1 MKTKIFALLL
11 AAVLLLSACVSGGGE
26 ESTVPNNSVPPVE
39 NSTPGVENSTPVEN
53 NSTPAENSTP
63 VEENSTPAEN
73 SSPAE
78 ENSKPSEETS
88 KPAEESK
95 PDNGGSSDGI
105 YSGQS
110 MDTHGMDRKKLEE
123 FLEDS
128 LFVGDSVTDGF
139 KLYVN
144 NYGNMPYVNFF
155 SAASY
160 GYINACKDKAT
171 SSIHPKIGGERKYIW
186 EAVEYYEAERVFI
199 NFGLNDFGYITDT
212 KLVECMDTICNNIK
226 EVSPETEIVFLSC
239 GFFTKSARDQ
249 GKGVDNDRVRNKNE
263 VVLNYCKENG
273 YDFIDVSWVYA
284 DSNGYLKSEYSYDN
298 YCHMKYDKYDFW
310 EEILMAYAA
319 DKLLNQYENID
330 TMLK

>member
-11 AAVLLLSACVSGGGE
+11 AAVLLLSACVSGGGDV
-26 ESTVPNNSVPPVE
+26 STAPENSVPSADNSAPV
-39 NSTPGVENSTPVEN
+39 TENSTPVED

-63 VEENSTPAEN
+63 VEEN

-110 MDTHGMDRKKLEE
+110 MDTHGMDRKKLEA

-144 NYGNMPYVNFF
+144 NYGDMPYVNFF
-155 SAASY
+155 SGSSY
-160 GYINACKDKAT
+160 GYQSACKDK
-171 SSIHPKIGGERKYIW
+171 SSTKVHPKIGGEAKYIW
-186 EAVEYYEAERVFI
+186 EAVEHYEAKRVFI
-199 NFGLNDFGYITDT
+199 CFGLNDFGYISDS
-212 KLVECMDTICNNIK
+212 KLTTCLETICNNIS
-226 EVSPETEIVFLSC
+226 EVSPETEVVFLSC
-239 GFFTKSARDQ
+239 GFFTKDGQTTSYGFSNDQ
-249 GKGVDNDRVRNKNE
+249 VRAKNE
-263 VVLNYCKENG
+263 VVLNYCNENG

-284 DSNGYLKSEYSYDN
+284 DANGNLKSEYSYDN
-298 YCHMKYDKYDFW
+298 YCHLSYDKYNFW
-310 EEILMAYAA
+310 EDILMAYAA
-319 DKLLNQYENID
+319 DKLLNQYENVE

>member
-11 AAVLLLSACVSGGGE
+11 AALILLSACVSGGGE
-26 ESTVPNNSVPPVE
+26 ESGTPDNSVPPVE
-39 NSTPGVENSTPVEN
+39 NSAPVGET
-53 NSTPAENSTP
+53 STPAENSNPAET
-63 VEENSTPAEN
+63 STPAGETSN
-73 SSPAE
+73 
-78 ENSKPSEETS
+78 PSETS
-88 KPAEESK
+88 KPEESK
-95 PDNGGSSDGI
+95 PEESKPEESKPQEESRPENNSGI

-110 MDTHGMDRKKLEE
+110 MDTHGMDRKKLED

-171 SSIHPKIGGERKYIW
+171 SSLHPKIGGERKYIW
-186 EAVEYYEAERVFI
+186 EAVEYYEAKRVFI

-263 VVLNYCKENG
+263 VVLNYCDENG

-284 DSNGYLKSEYSYDN
+284 DANGYLKSEYSYDN